1 MFTKF
6 YSNGTC
12 NVRVLSKGFETKRR
26 LVQLAYE
33 QLSQEKADK
42 LSARN
47 LAKTGGFSPAA
58 LYRYFDSMENLI
70 TVASIKFMKE
80 YINDYGKLMD
90 SDYGFPEVYVE
101 GWKLFNSYAFT
112 NPDIYYGLFWGEYRG
127 SYCNAM
133 EEYYELF
140 PVAVSKKYP
149 ARFMT
154 LFSSG
159 DIYERDLQVL
169 RLACNKKLMS
179 ESDAIYLSR
188 SNPLIV
194 KGMLI
199 ESLNS
204 KEYKKAEEEANK
216 LLQQNLEL
224 VLLRNNL
231 NKFGK

>member
-1 MFTKF
+1 M
-6 YSNGTC
+6 
-12 NVRVLSKGFETKRR
+12 RVLSKGFETKRR
-26 LVQLAYE
+26 MVQLAYE
-33 QLSQEKADK
+33 TLSQERADK
-42 LSARN
+42 LSARS

-58 LYRYFDSMENLI
+58 LYRYFDSIENLI
-70 TVASIKFMKE
+70 TVASIKFMRE

-90 SDYGFPEVYVE
+90 SDYDFPEVYVE
-101 GWKLFNSYAFT
+101 GWKLFNRYAFA

-140 PVAVSKKYP
+140 PVTGSKKYP
-149 ARFMT
+149 TRFLT

-169 RLACNKKLMS
+169 RQACKKKLMS
-179 ESDAIYLSR
+179 EAEAVYLSR

-194 KGMLI
+194 KGILL
-199 ESLNS
+199 ETLNS
-204 KEYKKAEEEANK
+204 KEGGKAEEEANQ
-216 LLQQNLEL
+216 LLQHNLEL

-231 NKFGK
+231 NKRDT